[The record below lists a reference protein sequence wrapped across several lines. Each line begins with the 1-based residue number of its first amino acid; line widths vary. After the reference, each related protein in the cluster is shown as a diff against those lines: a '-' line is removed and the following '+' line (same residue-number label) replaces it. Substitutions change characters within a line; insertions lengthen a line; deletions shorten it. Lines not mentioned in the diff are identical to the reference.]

1 MGEALYDHLL
11 KEHPGLRCRIY
22 APVGG
27 HQYLLAYL
35 VRRLLENGA
44 NTSFVNQVVSADTP
58 IEDLIANPIEKLSL
72 LHCKPHPK
80 IKLPSN
86 LYQPERANSKGYD
99 LFEQHNFAT
108 LETQLKAHYPAV
120 MAALSHRQKLGVDA
134 VDPAMKKAQLAY
146 ASWSRRSL
154 EDRAAVL
161 NAMADKLEEH
171 TSELVAIAIKE
182 AGKTIHNGIG
192 EVREAVDMCRYY
204 AAQAL
209 KTFQPVVLPGPTG
222 EYNQL
227 SYRGRG
233 VMVCIS
239 PWNFPLAIFTGQ
251 LAAAL
256 MAGNAVL
263 AKPAEQTTYMAQRA
277 VELFH
282 KAGVPADVL
291 QLIPGSGSTVG
302 AALVDHPEV
311 AGVIFTGST
320 EVAQSI
326 NQTLANK
333 NGPIVPLIAETG
345 GQNTMI
351 VDSTAL
357 LEQVVMDV
365 SRSAFDSAGQRCSA
379 LRVLCVQEDIADDLI
394 HMIKG
399 QMNTLKVGDPA
410 LLRTDV
416 GPVIDAG
423 AQRVLQEHIEA
434 MRARGFPVYQIAMT
448 DYAEK
453 GTFVPPTLIEIDN
466 LSALKREVFG
476 PVLHVLRYSAN
487 KISQLIQDINHT
499 GYGLTFGMH
508 SRNESQY
515 HHVVSRVN
523 IGNAYINRNIVGA
536 VVGVQP
542 FGGEGLSG
550 TGPKAGGPN
559 YMMRLVHEHALSIN
573 TVAMGGNA
581 SLLSLSDDED
591 EVAAH

>member
-1 MGEALYDHLL
+1 
-11 KEHPGLRCRIY
+11 
-22 APVGG
+22 
-27 HQYLLAYL
+27 
-35 VRRLLENGA
+35 
-44 NTSFVNQVVSADTP
+44 
-58 IEDLIANPIEKLSL
+58 
-72 LHCKPHPK
+72 
-80 IKLPSN
+80 
-86 LYQPERANSKGYD
+86 
-99 LFEQHNFAT
+99 
-108 LETQLKAHYPAV
+108 
-120 MAALSHRQKLGVDA
+120 
-134 VDPAMKKAQLAY
+134 
-146 ASWSRRSL
+146 
-154 EDRAAVL
+154 
-161 NAMADKLEEH
+161 
-171 TSELVAIAIKE
+171 
-182 AGKTIHNGIG
+182 
-192 EVREAVDMCRYY
+192 
-204 AAQAL
+204 
-209 KTFQPVVLPGPTG
+209 
-222 EYNQL
+222 
-227 SYRGRG
+227 
-233 VMVCIS
+233 MVCIS